1 MNLEPYIAI
10 SGLPGIYKLIKTR
23 SNGLL
28 VSDLDT
34 ESTKFV
40 SVRSHQFTPLGTV
53 AIYTYEDATELKVI
67 FRTMLEK
74 LDKLPPPAIKESNSV
89 LSAYFKE
96 ILPNYDE
103 ERVHMGDIKK
113 VIKWFGF
120 LNDRQLLKT
129 DAEEEE

>member
-1 MNLEPYIAI
+1 MNLESYIAV
-10 SGLPGIYKLIKTR
+10 SGLPGIYKLVKTR

-28 VSDLDT
+28 ISDLDT
-34 ESTKFV
+34 GTTKFV

-67 FRTMLEK
+67 FRNMLEK
-74 LDKLPPPAIKESNSV
+74 ADSLPPPSIKESNAV
-89 LSAYFKE
+89 LSAYFRE
-96 ILPNYDE
+96 ILTDYDE

-120 LNDRQLLKT
+120 LNDRNLLSLT
-129 DAEEEE
+129 SEEEE